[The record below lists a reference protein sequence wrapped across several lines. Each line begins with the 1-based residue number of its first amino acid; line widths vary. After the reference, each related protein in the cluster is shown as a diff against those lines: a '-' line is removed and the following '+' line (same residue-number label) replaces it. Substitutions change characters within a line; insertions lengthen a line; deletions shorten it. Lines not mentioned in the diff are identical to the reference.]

1 MIQNLRNTTKA
12 VIKGKFVVI
21 QACRRKQE
29 ISQINNPILHLN
41 QVEKEEQKPKLA
53 KGNKS

>member
-12 VIKGKFVVI
+12 VLKGKFVVI